1 MYLKIP
7 PAIQMLLAI
16 FFMWLINRYLPL
28 NHFEFKAQEFL
39 SWAVF
44 LRAMILIVYAIFGFF
59 KAKTTTDPTKPEKA
73 SSLVI
78 TGIFKISRNPMYL
91 AMLMVLISFAIKL
104 GNLLSLI
111 GPILFFISMTYL
123 QIKPEEKILAKKFG
137 QAYIDYCKK
146 VRRWI

>member
-44 LRAMILIVYAIFGFF
+44 LSAMIIIVYAIFGFF

-111 GPILFFISMTYL
+111 GPILFLYL
-123 QIKPEEKILAKKFG
+123 
-137 QAYIDYCKK
+137 
-146 VRRWI
+146 